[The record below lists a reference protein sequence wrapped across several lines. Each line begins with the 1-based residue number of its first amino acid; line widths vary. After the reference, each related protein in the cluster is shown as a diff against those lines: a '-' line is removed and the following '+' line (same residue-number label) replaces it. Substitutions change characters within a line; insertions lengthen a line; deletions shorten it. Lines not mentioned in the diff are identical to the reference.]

1 MSLIRAAVHA
11 QTTAKASQETSLNV
25 RKTVDKILNYF
36 LTLEIVED
44 GEVLSD
50 EEEGG
55 GGGLFIIIQYLAREQ
70 SHRGK
75 YHWYS

>member
-1 MSLIRAAVHA
+1 MSLIRSAVHA
-11 QTTAKASQETSLNV
+11 QTSAKASQETSLNV

-50 EEEGG
+50 EEEGRGG

-70 SHRGK
+70 SP
-75 YHWYS
+75 

>member
-11 QTTAKASQETSLNV
+11 QTSVKASQETSLIV

-50 EEEGG
+50 EEEGRGG

-70 SHRGK
+70 SP
-75 YHWYS
+75 